1 MKIRAEGYGYEW
13 DAELIGGPCDG
24 LLDRAVQL
32 SGQEPPSYLGKI
44 LSLPMKRSK
53 IGEKVMEDWQ
63 LAVLK
68 GKEKVA
74 VYELVEH
81 DDDEDKCKY
90 VYVETVE
97 ACDYQIKYLC
107 DERPSQS

>member
-1 MKIRAEGYGYEW
+1 MKIRSEGYGYEW

-24 LLDRAVQL
+24 LVDRAIQL
-32 SGQEPPSYLGKI
+32 HGQEPPSYLGKI
-44 LSLPMKRSK
+44 MGLPMKRSK

-68 GKEKVA
+68 GDKKVA
-74 VYELVEH
+74 VYELVEY

-90 VYVETVE
+90 EYVETVI
-97 ACDYQIKYLC
+97 ASDYQNNYL
-107 DERPSQS
+107 EHNE